1 MQVILCSSF
10 PAAGTTGVDT
20 VSTLELSFYKEDSV
34 VSLPNFIC
42 LSVPQAGAGLEM
54 WLVVESFLVC
64 ISPWVKFLLKIK
76 LKKKSLL
83 SVFDNLEYYKVA
95 PQLVFNAFCTAQQAE
110 LGPVIK
116 KHKTR
121 SLVS

>member
-20 VSTLELSFYKEDSV
+20 VSALELSFYKVDSV

-42 LSVPQAGAGLEM
+42 LSVQQAGAGLEM

-64 ISPWVKFLLKIK
+64 IISPWVKFLLKIK

-83 SVFDNLEYYKVA
+83 FL
-95 PQLVFNAFCTAQQAE
+95 
-110 LGPVIK
+110 II
-116 KHKTR
+116 
-121 SLVS
+121 